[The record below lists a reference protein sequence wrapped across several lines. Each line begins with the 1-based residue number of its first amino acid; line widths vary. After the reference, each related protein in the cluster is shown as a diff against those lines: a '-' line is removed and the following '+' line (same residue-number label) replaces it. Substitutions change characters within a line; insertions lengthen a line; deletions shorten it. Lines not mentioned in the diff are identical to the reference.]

1 MPARSTTARAIPAS
15 GFARTAVTEAAGSS
29 YGFAAL
35 FDEIADQG
43 VAPRELLAGTSIP
56 SRWLRQPDRALSHE
70 QRLALFRKAQ
80 RLSRR
85 PDTAL
90 RAGQRQRISDFGV
103 YGYAMATSPTL
114 GDAIRFGRKHLAL
127 AGPVLRITF
136 ELRGN
141 LGVLRSHNPQ
151 SLGNVLPFVAEFWR
165 SSMTALLSRILE
177 APFPSTAMY
186 FPYEAPRYA
195 KAYRSTFACP
205 VYFDSDIMEW
215 HFDASV
221 LEAPCPNASTMT
233 AGIFRDFCERIV
245 SSGEGQTS
253 LQREVRAACLNT
265 QGRQVTAASVAATL
279 GLSLRTFHRRLRA
292 EGTTFQR
299 LLDEVRSSV
308 AIEYLVNTTMP
319 VEEIGNRLGMP
330 DASNFRKAFRR
341 WTGRSP
347 GTYRDKSSLPR
358 PGQEQQG

>member
-1 MPARSTTARAIPAS
+1 MPARSTTARAIPPS
-15 GFARTAVTEAAGSS
+15 GFARTAVTEAAGST

-35 FDEIADQG
+35 FDEVADQG
-43 VAPRELLAGTSIP
+43 VAPRELLAGTRIP
-56 SRWLRQPDRALSHE
+56 TTWRRRPDRALAHE
-70 QRLALFRKAQ
+70 QRLALFRNAQ

-103 YGYAMATSPTL
+103 YGYALATSPTF
-114 GDAIRFGRKHLAL
+114 GDALRFGHEHLVL

-141 LGVLRSHNPQ
+141 VGVLRSHNPQ
-151 SLGNVLPFVAEFWR
+151 SLGSVLPFVAEFWR
-165 SSMTALLSRILE
+165 SSMTALLSRVLE
-177 APFPSTAMY
+177 APFPSKAMY
-186 FPYEAPRYA
+186 FPYEAPPHV

-205 VYFDSDIMEW
+205 VYFDSDVMEW
-215 HFDASV
+215 HFDGSV
-221 LEAPCPNASTMT
+221 LDAPCPNASTMT

-253 LQREVRAACLNT
+253 LQRQVRAVCLDT
-265 QGRQVTAASVAATL
+265 QGRQATAASVAATL

-292 EGTTFQR
+292 EGATFQR
-299 LLDEVRSSV
+299 LLDDVRSSV

-330 DASNFRKAFRR
+330 DASNLRKAFRR
-341 WTGRSP
+341 WTGSAP
-347 GTYRDKSSLPR
+347 GTYRDKSPSDR
-358 PGQEQQG
+358 PG